1 MPNLYVNKVVQSNG
15 TTLIDI
21 SDTTATAADVS
32 PGKYFY
38 LASGEKAAGA
48 SSGGSPSQ
56 SQHTILFEFED
67 TTSASITAY
76 WDGTFIS
83 DAIRATTPTTYNNK
97 TVTLAQLDGT
107 TWYEPA
113 DIPLNTQ
120 LVDYNAV
127 RTGYGVEADGSII
140 TSEAWNCVTD
150 YMAIGSAMVFSFAC
164 NQYSNI
170 GFYDKNMSPIKVVV
184 ANDIKDSAAD
194 YVAYGTLSSPTIPI
208 NAAYVVL
215 QGNSYGI
222 ESLSLIRTS

>member
-1 MPNLYVNKVVQSNG
+1 MANITLLGASYTDVPAIDLPKTGGGTVRFFENG
-15 TTLIDI
+15 GTP
-21 SDTTATAADVS
+21 SATA
-32 PGKYFY
+32 
-38 LASGEKAAGA
+38 
-48 SSGGSPSQ
+48 
-56 SQHTILFEFED
+56 HTIYFEFSD
-67 TTSASITAY
+67 NTNTTITAY

-83 DAIRATTPTTYNNK
+83 DAIRATTPKTYNNK

-127 RTGYGVEADGSII
+127 RTGYDVDADGSIV
-140 TSEAWNCVTD
+140 TSETWNCVTD
-150 YMAIGSAMVFSFAC
+150 YMAINSVMVFSFAC
-164 NQYSNI
+164 MQYANI
-170 GFYDKNMSPIKVVV
+170 GFYDKNMSPIKTVV

-194 YVAYGTLSSPTIPI
+194 YVAYGTLRAPTIPI

-222 ESLSLIRTS
+222 EQLSLIRTS